1 MPSTTRRAFLGAAAT
16 GLTGLAGCDSLG
28 ENDPTVELTLH
39 VDRLDRPLAATLLWT
54 PPERAADHPV
64 QRTRRRAVA
73 AAVDGERV
81 STYGYGVVPDGE
93 YVEHDGR
100 YYLLHDVI
108 TGSERIERSVLRLS
122 WVGRVDSEETPEG
135 TPREAL
141 PEYDQNAVMPAFFAA
156 RAEEHGGGAPWDF
169 IEQGGFVY
177 RHLDEVESELA
188 PDPEH
193 EYVAV
198 HGTVLKVT
206 VAQETLVEPEH
217 TGFATEVADS
227 AAAFD
232 DVADAATVERRLAPD
247 DLGPDVRDLFERV
260 RGLERY
266 SETMPL
272 SDTFE
277 SLVETLRMRDA
288 LDCTPENCRPRMY
301 ETEYLAYDGEYY
313 DCALY
318 TNVTE

>member
-1 MPSTTRRAFLGAAAT
+1 MPSTTRRAFLGATAT

-28 ENDPTVELTLH
+28 ESDPTVEFTLH
-39 VDRLDRPLAATLLWT
+39 VDRLDHPLAETVLWT
-54 PPERAADHPV
+54 LPESTDESPV
-64 QRTRRRAVA
+64 QQTRRRAVA
-73 AAVDGERV
+73 AAVAGERF
-81 STYGYGVVPDGE
+81 STYGYSAVPDGE
-93 YVEHDGR
+93 YVERDGR
-100 YYLLHDVI
+100 YYLLDDVV
-108 TGSERIERSVLRLS
+108 TGSERIERSILRLS
-122 WVGRVDSEETPEG
+122 WVGRVENEETPEA
-135 TPREAL
+135 TPREDL
-141 PEYDQNAVMPAFFAA
+141 PEFDQNAVMAAYFAA
-156 RAEEHGGGAPWDF
+156 RAEEHGGGAPWDL

-177 RHLDEVESELA
+177 RHLDGVESELA

-198 HGTVLKVT
+198 HGTVLEVT
-206 VAQETLVEPEH
+206 VTQETLVEPEH

-232 DVADAATVERRLAPD
+232 DVADAAAVERRLAPD

-272 SDTFE
+272 SDAFE

-288 LDCTPENCRPRMY
+288 LDCSPENCRPKLY

>member
-1 MPSTTRRAFLGAAAT
+1 MPSTSRRAFLGATAA
-16 GLTGLAGCDSLG
+16 GLAGLAGCDSLG
-28 ENDPTVELTLH
+28 SSEPTVELTLH
-39 VDRLDRPLAATLLWT
+39 VDRLDRPLAETLLWT
-54 PPERAADHPV
+54 PPERDDHPV

-93 YVEHDGR
+93 YVERDGR

-122 WVGRVDSEETPEG
+122 WVGRVDSEATPEG

-156 RAEEHGGGAPWDF
+156 RVREFDGGAPWSLV
-169 IEQGGFVY
+169 EQGGFVY
-177 RHLDEVESELA
+177 RHLDEAESELA

-193 EYVAV
+193 DYVVV
-198 HGTVLKVT
+198 HGTVLEVSVT
-206 VAQETLVEPEH
+206 QERLVEPEH
-217 TGFATEVADS
+217 TGFATAVADS

-232 DVADAATVERRLAPD
+232 EVADAAAVELRLAPD
-247 DLGPDVRDLFERV
+247 DLGPDARDLFERV
-260 RGLERY
+260 RGVEQY
-266 SETMPL
+266 SETKPL
-272 SDTFE
+272 SAAFE
-277 SLVETLRMRDA
+277 SLVGALRLRDA
-288 LDCTPENCRPRMY
+288 LDCSPENCRPRMY

-318 TNVTE
+318 INVTE